1 MCNQH
6 QYRADYFC
14 CMARNCRPNVVFEA
28 IARHNEP
35 NCKAFGVP
43 YDENFDVEGVCGVKI
58 TRPVTSTSTS
68 LSIHTTTTSTGDA
81 TVTPSASDASGS
93 SQSSSGQVTST
104 TDGASPEPSSSSGTE
119 TEAGASTSA
128 SPTPTSGAAG
138 SFYRAS
144 LLQGGVLVIVAGWL
158 FT

>member
-28 IARHNEP
+28 ITRHNEP

-68 LSIHTTTTSTGDA
+68 LSIPTTTTSTGDA
-81 TVTPSASDASGS
+81 TVTPPASDASGL
-93 SQSSSGQVTST
+93 SQSSSGQVTSA
-104 TDGASPEPSSSSGTE
+104 TDGAPEPSSSPGTE

-138 SFYRAS
+138 SFYSAS
-144 LLQGGVLVIVAGWL
+144 LLRGGVLVIVAGWL